1 MGYTKKTPAQVN
13 FNKLDMEKFCS
24 SFFLLY
30 AFKLSLSSILLVLCH
45 PYRNEVWHKLNMAYG
60 ITDILKLGVWTM
72 KQQNIA

>member
-13 FNKLDMEKFCS
+13 FIKLDMEKFCS

-45 PYRNEVWHKLNMAYG
+45 PYRNEV
-60 ITDILKLGVWTM
+60 
-72 KQQNIA
+72 